1 MARQD
6 PMAQWR
12 HHTRLANHHFA
23 EGNHLAA
30 LPGYRQAL
38 LLAEQ
43 QLLDWQ
49 DADEVVAALVVASHN
64 LADLLLAMGEANDA
78 CTLLCQAHQQLL
90 HLSGSPH
97 CRSELRTAALNH
109 SRHTQMELLAFLR
122 KRGPNAAIQAC
133 LGQCACQERAAHT
146 LH

>member
-12 HHTRLANHHFA
+12 QHTRLANHHFA

-38 LLAEQ
+38 RLAEQ
-43 QLLDWQ
+43 QLLSWQ
-49 DADEVVAALVVASHN
+49 DANEVVAALVVACHN
-64 LADLLLAMGEANDA
+64 LADLMMAMGEESNAT
-78 CTLLCQAHQQLL
+78 TLLCQAHQQLL
-90 HLSGSPH
+90 QLSHSPS
-97 CRSELRTAALNH
+97 CRNALRVAALNH

-122 KRGPNAAIQAC
+122 KRGPNVVIQAC
-133 LGQCACQERAAHT
+133 LDQCHCQGRSAHT

>member
-12 HHTRLANHHFA
+12 QHTRLANHHFA

-43 QLLDWQ
+43 QLLRWQ
-49 DADEVVAALVVASHN
+49 DADEVVAALVVACHN
-64 LADLLLAMGEANDA
+64 LADLMMAMGEDSNDA
-78 CTLLCQAHQQLL
+78 TLLCQAHQCLLQLS
-90 HLSGSPH
+90 HSSH
-97 CRSELRTAALNH
+97 CRNALRVAALNH
-109 SRHTQMELLAFLR
+109 SRYTQMELLSFLR
-122 KRGPNAAIQAC
+122 KRGPNVAIQTC
-133 LGQCACQERAAHT
+133 LDQCHCQEGVSHT